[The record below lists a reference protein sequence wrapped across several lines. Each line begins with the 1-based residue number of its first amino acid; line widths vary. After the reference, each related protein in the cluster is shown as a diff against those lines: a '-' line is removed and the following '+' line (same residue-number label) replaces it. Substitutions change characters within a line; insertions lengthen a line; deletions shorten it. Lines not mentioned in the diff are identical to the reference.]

1 MLNKTYVGK
10 TSDIQLQLID
20 ALESVYGQDDQKHLC
35 QASVDEHGNEHVR
48 LKVYDETHDEY
59 SEFLMTCHKGTVDE
73 ELGISSDY
81 VTLFEERA
89 HPNNGPLYYFD
100 ETSRNGWTIGE
111 TYIRHLLQEI
121 EIKTNS
127 LWRDRERGFT
137 QTPIDV
143 VQGFGLA
150 FTFEPYHVQ
159 HSIYDDILECTQTYI
174 SPDMDDPTE
183 HIVRIDKDDKNEEF
197 RVYAATTRE
206 LDGNRWQLCGEC
218 ELNDL
223 ASLGSAIDKAT
234 AVSTKALDPLYGLAI
249 ADEYQL

>member
-10 TSDIQLQLID
+10 TSDLQLQLID

-35 QASVDEHGNEHVR
+35 QASVDENGHEHVR

-59 SEFLMTCHKGTVDE
+59 SEFLMTCDKGTVDE
-73 ELGISSDY
+73 ELGISSDS
-81 VTLFEERA
+81 VTLLEERA
-89 HPNNGPLYYFD
+89 IPNNEQIYYFD
-100 ETSRNGWTIGE
+100 ETNRNGWTIGE
-111 TYIRHLLQEI
+111 TYIRDLLQTI
-121 EIKTNS
+121 ESETRY
-127 LWRDRERGFT
+127 LWNRREDGFT
-137 QTPIDV
+137 QTPVDV
-143 VQGFGLA
+143 IQGFRLA
-150 FTFEPYHVQ
+150 FTFEPYHLQ
-159 HSIYDDILECTQTYI
+159 HSVYDDILECTQTYI

-218 ELNDL
+218 ELSDL

-234 AVSTKALDPLYGLAI
+234 VVSTKALDPLYGLAI

>member
-35 QASVDEHGNEHVR
+35 RASVDEHGNEHVR

-73 ELGISSDY
+73 ELGISSDC

-89 HPNNGPLYYFD
+89 DSDDTQEYFFD
-100 ETSRNGWTIGE
+100 ETSRNRWMIGE
-111 TYIRHLLQEI
+111 PYLRHLLQEI
-121 EIKTNS
+121 ESKANS
-127 LWRDRERGFT
+127 LWRDRENGLT

-143 VQGFGLA
+143 VQGFRLA
-150 FTFEPYHVQ
+150 FTFEPYHLR
-159 HSIYDDILECTQTYI
+159 HSVYDDILECTQTYI
-174 SPDMDDPTE
+174 SADMDDPTE
-183 HIVRIDKDDKNEEF
+183 PIVRIDKDDNHEEF

-206 LDGNRWQLCGEC
+206 LDGNRWKLCGEC
-218 ELNDL
+218 ELTDF
-223 ASLGSAIDKAT
+223 AKLGSMIDEAT
-234 AVSTKALDPLYGLAI
+234 TVSKKALDPLYDLAI

>member
-35 QASVDEHGNEHVR
+35 RASVDEHGNEQVR

-59 SEFLMTCHKGTVDE
+59 SEFLMTCHKGTVDK
-73 ELGISSDY
+73 ELEISSDC
-81 VTLFEERA
+81 VTLFDERTAPNEEFE
-89 HPNNGPLYYFD
+89 YFFD
-100 ETSRNGWTIGE
+100 DNRNRWIVGE
-111 TYIRHLLQEI
+111 SYISHMLNEI
-121 EIKTNS
+121 ERETNY
-127 LWRDRERGFT
+127 LWRRREEGFT
-137 QTPIDV
+137 QIPIDV
-143 VQGFGLA
+143 VQGFRLA
-150 FTFEPYHVQ
+150 STFEPYHLR
-159 HSIYDDILECTQTYI
+159 HSVYDDILECTQTYI

-206 LDGNRWQLCGEC
+206 LDGNHWQLCGEC
-218 ELNDL
+218 ELTNL
-223 ASLGSAIDKAT
+223 EALGSAIDKAT